1 MADSERSAESSNGH
15 AHKDRAPALQ
25 VVANT
30 AGEIRRLDKELI
42 DKVRERPIAAVA
54 IALAA
59 GYVVGRIFS
68 RWG

>member
-1 MADSERSAESSNGH
+1 
-15 AHKDRAPALQ
+15 LQ